1 MGFYRNANAEIP
13 QYKAGDDI
21 EIGATGKI
29 VETKEKDINIQFVGS
44 RPVYHFDCNI
54 AHLSSSDPDF
64 LKKLTADSFYD
75 VTVSE
80 EETQEFDHVID
91 KITTFFRVVPVNEKF
106 NHFKM
111 AATRIR
117 HACKEC
123 AFHNKCEKAPNC
135 YIKTI
140 KYLSHLNLDDIEDA
154 YFFEKGNVV
163 TERVSVEH
171 RTYTRDTYDPYGN
184 SNYSCWWGGPRSC
197 Y

>member
-44 RPVYHFDCNI
+44 RPVYHFNCNI
-54 AHLSSSDPDF
+54 DHLSSADPDF
-64 LKKLTADSFYD
+64 LKKLTADSFFD
-75 VTVSE
+75 VVESE
-80 EETQEFDHVID
+80 EETQEFDHVTD
-91 KITTFFRVVPVNEKF
+91 RITTFFKAVPVNEKF
-106 NHFKM
+106 EHFKM

-135 YIKTI
+135 HIKTI

-154 YFFEKGNVV
+154 YFFEKGNVI
-163 TERVSVEH
+163 TERVSTEH
-171 RTYTRDTYDPYGN
+171 RTYTRDTYDPYGY
-184 SNYSCWWGGPRSC
+184 SNYSCWFPKS
-197 Y
+197 YY

>member
-21 EIGATGKI
+21 EIGATGKF

-44 RPVYHFDCNI
+44 RPVYHFNNNI
-54 AHLSSSDPDF
+54 AHLSSADPDF
-64 LKKLTADSFYD
+64 LKKLTADSFFD
-75 VTVSE
+75 VVESE
-80 EETQEFDHVID
+80 EETQEFDHVTD
-91 KITTFFRVVPVNEKF
+91 RITTFFKVVPVNEKF
-106 NHFKM
+106 DHFKM

-135 YIKTI
+135 YIKSL
-140 KYLSHLNLDDIEDA
+140 KYMSHLNLDDIEDA

-163 TERVSVEH
+163 TERVSTEH

-184 SNYSCWWGGPRSC
+184 LNYSWCWGGPKSC